1 MGNCLV
7 RHQAHDPQPQPQ
19 PQPQLQPNPQPQ
31 PQPHPHPLPQ
41 PRHVT
46 NLLELPDNL
55 ISAILFFTTP
65 RDVCRLAVVSKS
77 SRSVSYSDSVWNNF
91 LPQQCYQIPRRAVTP
106 FQFFSKRE
114 LYFRL
119 CDPIPIEGGTK
130 IFWLERSTAKIGY
143 MLSPKELH
151 IVWGQG
157 QRYWRWVSRA
167 DSRFQDVPELIGVHW
182 LEIKGGIDCRLLSA
196 DTQYRVLFEFKFGED
211 TSGWNEPIKFSLTTP
226 EGQEIE
232 SKELVVGREAVAKHE
247 WMEGVAGEFRTSSA
261 EDICDED
268 SYIEFCM
275 TEVVAEW
282 KGGLVIHGVRIEAK
296 ST

>member
-1 MGNCLV
+1 MGNWPG
-7 RHQAHDPQPQPQ
+7 RHQEHDPQPQPRPQPQ
-19 PQPQLQPNPQPQ
+19 PQPQLQPQA
-31 PQPHPHPLPQ
+31 PQ

-65 RDVCRLAVVSKS
+65 GDVCRLAVVSKR
-77 SRSVSYSDSVWNNF
+77 SRSVAYSDSIWNKF
-91 LPQQCYQIPRRAVTP
+91 LPQQCSQIPLRAVTP

-119 CDPIPIEGGTK
+119 CDPILIEGGTK

-143 MLSPKELH
+143 MLSARELH

-157 QRYWRWVSRA
+157 QRYWRWGSRP
-167 DSRFQDVPELIGVHW
+167 DSRFQEVPELIGVHW
-182 LEIKGGIDCRLLSA
+182 LEIKGGMDCRLLSA
-196 DTQYRVLFEFKFGED
+196 DTEYRVLFVLKFSD
-211 TSGWNEPIKFSLTTP
+211 DSYGWHDPIKFSLTTP

-232 SKELVVGREAVAKHE
+232 SKELVVGREVIGKHE
-247 WMEGVAGEFRTSSA
+247 WMEGVAGEFKTSAA
-261 EDICDED
+261 EDIYDED

-282 KGGLVIHGVRIEAK
+282 KGGLVIDGVRIEPK